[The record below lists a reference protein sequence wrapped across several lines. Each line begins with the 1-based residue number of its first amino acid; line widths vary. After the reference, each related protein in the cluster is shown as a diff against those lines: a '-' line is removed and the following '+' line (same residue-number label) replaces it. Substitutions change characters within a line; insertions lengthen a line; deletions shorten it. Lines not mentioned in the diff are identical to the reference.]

1 MNKLATI
8 IGGRIKLL
16 RKEQGLTQEELAEQL
31 NVKFDLSIN
40 KSMISKWENDKSDP
54 YLEYAK
60 NIADFFN
67 VDLDYLVGLTDVRAV
82 EGVWKIEFNNK
93 DDFLY
98 YNELFSY
105 CKTLSAASRG
115 KVVERARV
123 LCEFEN
129 EETVDVEVP
138 EEYSG
143 PDAELFKRIRDEDV
157 ETTLKDLVNRGTAE
171 MIKRDALDIKN
182 KAK

>member
-1 MNKLATI
+1 MATI

-31 NVKFDLSIN
+31 NIKFDLSIN

-67 VDLDYLVGLTDVRAV
+67 VDLDYLVGLTNVRATD
-82 EGVWKIEFNNK
+82 GVWKIEFNNK

-105 CKTLSAASRG
+105 CKTLSAASRE

-129 EETVDVEVP
+129 EEDIDVEVP

-143 PDAELFKRIRDEDV
+143 PDAELVKKIRDDDV
-157 ETTLKDLVNRGTAE
+157 ESTVNDLINKGNAE
-171 MIKRDALDIKN
+171 LLKRDALDVKD
-182 KAK
+182 KAE